1 MTPKYAG
8 RSLHTARGSTA
19 LDRTFA
25 ARTWTADADAD
36 GVLHH
41 RRTARC
47 SAGGAAEGQGG
58 EFRSE
63 EDAVRVSRRPEGRAP
78 PSGGDSQAPAIKSCS
93 SCASGSRRG
102 PSWALGEPLIRCV
115 RFFDAVICCP
125 FLRGTERERRA
136 SSPYRP
142 IWSGRW
148 PTECPK
154 GLPATSCSALV
165 SLQQSLGT
173 ESSTSMQ
180 IPTARIENQA
190 GSWDTNAL
198 IVTK

>member
-1 MTPKYAG
+1 MPG
-8 RSLHTARGSTA
+8 GVCIPRGARPHVY
-19 LDRTFA
+19 LA

-47 SAGGAAEGQGG
+47 SAGGSCRGTRWRISSGGGRSQG
-58 EFRSE
+58 E
-63 EDAVRVSRRPEGRAP
+63 PETGRKRAP
-78 PSGGDSQAPAIKSCS
+78 PSGGDSQAPAIKGCS
-93 SCASGSRRG
+93 SCASSSRRS
-102 PSWALGEPLIRCV
+102 PSWALSEPLIRCE

-125 FLRGTERERRA
+125 FPRGTERERRL

-154 GLPATSCSALV
+154 RLPAASCSALV

-190 GSWDTNAL
+190 ASWDTNAL